1 MPARKTT
8 TKTKSK
14 AKTIKKSNLS
24 PRPPVVVVI
33 GHVDHGKTT
42 LLDYIKKTNLAAK
55 EVGGITQKI
64 GAYEVEVEKEDG
76 SKAQITFLDTPG
88 HEAFSGMRK
97 HGIKV
102 ADIAILVVA
111 ADDGVQP
118 QTKEAIKFAEEA
130 KLPIIVALN
139 KIDRPQADIPRTKS
153 QLSEA
158 GVLTEDWGGQTLSAE
173 ISAKSG
179 QGIKELLDSI
189 LLLTEMGEITAN
201 PLDPATGIV
210 LEAKADPKKG
220 ILTTFLV
227 KNGTLNLRDA
237 IVAGTSIGK
246 IKRMENFLGTSIASA
261 PPSTPVVIMGME
273 SMPHPG
279 DKFTAFKNPDEA
291 KKTVLAARA
300 EIAELE
306 QAEKEEQAL
315 REEILAKEQEA
326 AMLARAAEANTAKT
340 PETEKISTQGE
351 SASSEEKKSAKPLN
365 ILLKADSQGTM
376 EAIDSILSNLS
387 FKEID
392 LRITKRSVGDINE
405 NDIKEASVTN
415 SVVIGF
421 NSAIS
426 ASVKE
431 LAKQKKVNVLTD
443 TIVYK
448 LIEEIKDL
456 AASLLP
462 PKIIKT
468 VIGKL
473 QVVAIFKTKKATT
486 DNFEIV
492 FGAKVTDGK
501 IINGANIEIFHNK
514 ASVGTGKVAELQ
526 FNKEVAKEVAKPNN
540 AGIHYRGN
548 AKVEMNDILEAYTE
562 ETIKQKLE

>member
-1 MPARKTT
+1 MVTKK
-8 TKTKSK
+8 TKTKQ
-14 AKTIKKSNLS
+14 TKKDNLF
-24 PRPPVVVVI
+24 PRPPIVVVL

-64 GAYEVEVEKEDG
+64 GAYEVEVEKTGKE
-76 SKAQITFLDTPG
+76 KARITFLDTPG

-118 QTKEAIKFAEEA
+118 QTKEAIKFAQEA
-130 KLPIIVALN
+130 SLPMIVAIN
-139 KIDRPQADIPRTKS
+139 KIDRPQADIAKTKS

-179 QGIKELLDSI
+179 QGVKELLEAV
-189 LLLTEMGEITAN
+189 LLLTEMGDIKAN
-201 PLDPATGIV
+201 PDDNATGIV
-210 LEAKADPKKG
+210 LESKADPKKG

-227 KNGTLNLRDA
+227 KNGTLKLRDT
-237 IVAGTSIGK
+237 VVSGVSIGK
-246 IKRMENFLGTSIASA
+246 IKRMENFLGTSVTIA

-273 SMPHPG
+273 NMPQPG
-279 DKFTAFKNPDEA
+279 EIFTAFKNPNDA
-291 KKTVLAARA
+291 KKAVLSARL

-306 QAEKEEQAL
+306 RVEKEEL
-315 REEILAKEQEA
+315 EKNELMLAKETEA
-326 AMLARAAEANTAKT
+326 AMAQISEAEK
-340 PETEKISTQGE
+340 
-351 SASSEEKKSAKPLN
+351 SEEKSARDGSALGRKEKSAKPLN
-365 ILLKADSQGTM
+365 ILLKADSKGTM
-376 EAIDSILSNLS
+376 EAIDSILTSLN
-387 FKEID
+387 FKEIS
-392 LRITKRSVGDINE
+392 LNITKKSVGDINE
-405 NDIKEASVTN
+405 NDVKEASIAK
-415 SVVIGF
+415 SVIIGF
-421 NSAIS
+421 NSAVPV
-426 ASVKE
+426 SVND
-431 LAKQKKVNVLTD
+431 LAKQKKVKIITD
-443 TIVYK
+443 TVVYK

-468 VIGKL
+468 TIGKL
-473 QVVAIFKTKKATT
+473 QVVAIFKTKKTVS
-486 DNFEIV
+486 DSFEIV
-492 FGAKVTDGK
+492 FGAKVLDGK

-514 ASVGTGKVAELQ
+514 ISAGAGKVLELQ

-548 AKVEMNDILEAYTE
+548 AKVEMNDTIEAYTE
-562 ETIKQKLE
+562 ENIKQKLE